1 MNQTRSVFAI
11 LLLLT
16 GLAGAL
22 WVASRRVA
30 VERAN
35 RTVAL
40 CLDDLEL
47 RQLAALTG
55 QPVGQLLAQFRASGA
70 THLAVTE
77 RTFGELLQEGS
88 LRLERREGDQA
99 TFSGADALLAQL
111 NQALRKLPTAAVKLP
126 PRPLGAKPSAEW
138 QTGRLTAPA
147 IVTSMPNLGAIY
159 DPDSVR
165 QAFRAQLRVV
175 ARPRPDFLVTPEAV
189 DESLRSAR
197 QTGADIVVF
206 NGVSVAGGALL
217 ARSTAE
223 SLVRHNLRF
232 GYVELVPQ
240 EGEGQLAAALKY
252 HLIRT
257 HSISQEEMAKTPPS
271 RGVDRFVLAVTER
284 NVRLCYVRLH
294 LVPRSDIIQANCDY
308 VRTIAQQLRDAGYEL
323 GPPTPFSPL
332 TLPRPALVL
341 LALGVLGGGLALL
354 GTVAPLSPKWFWG
367 LAVLGSLVCVAGPF
381 AALGPLRVLVSLG
394 AGIIFPSLAV
404 LHTALVADQA
414 QQRKESSPAA
424 LPCLVMELAPPGS
437 PLRPY
442 LGAIGLTVR
451 AALLTTLGGL
461 MVAGALSSSDY
472 LMQVSQ
478 FRGVKLAQL
487 LPLVLVLVVTL
498 VRSLPA
504 WRERAP
510 GWAAWRAALV
520 AAGETGVR
528 YWQAVAIMLALGTV
542 AFMVMRSG
550 NQAAVEVSEFELRL
564 RAILDHVLLVRP
576 RTKEILVGYPALML
590 GLWLLL
596 RGRPRASW
604 ILLSLGA
611 ISQVSLLN
619 TFCHLHTPLTVSL
632 LRAVNGLWVGLLVGG
647 VWWLGRFAGE
657 RLLRVIGW
665 SSPP

>member
-1 MNQTRSVFAI
+1 MNQTRPLFVV
-11 LLLLT
+11 LLLLI
-16 GLAGAL
+16 GLTGAL
-22 WVASRRVA
+22 WVASGRIA

-40 CLDDLEL
+40 CLDDLEV
-47 RQLAALTG
+47 RQLAALNG
-55 QPVGQLLAQFRASGA
+55 QPLHQLLTRFRDSGA

-88 LRLERREGDQA
+88 LRLESREGEQA
-99 TFSGADALLAQL
+99 TFSGPGALLVHL
-111 NQALRKLPTAAVKLP
+111 SQAIRKLPAAAVNLQT
-126 PRPLGAKPSAEW
+126 RPLGSGAPPAR
-138 QTGRLTAPA
+138 QTGLLTAPA
-147 IVTSMPNLGAIY
+147 IVTSMPDLGVVY

-165 QAFRAQLRVV
+165 QAFEAKLRVV
-175 ARPRPDFLVTPEAV
+175 ARPRPDLLVTPEAV
-189 DESLRSAR
+189 DISLHTAR
-197 QTGADIVVF
+197 QTGADIVLF
-206 NGVSVAGGALL
+206 NGVSVAGGPLL
-217 ARSTAE
+217 ARTTAE

-257 HSISQEEMAKTPPS
+257 HSISQEEMTKTAPS

-294 LVPRSDIIQANCDY
+294 LVPRPDIIQANCDY
-308 VRTIAQQLRDAGYEL
+308 VGTIAQQLRDAGYNL

-332 TLPRPALVL
+332 GLPRPALVL

-354 GTVAPLSPKWFWG
+354 GTLGPLPAKWFWG
-367 LAVLGSLVCVAGPF
+367 LAAIGALACVAGPF
-381 AALGPLRVLVSLG
+381 AAFGPMRILVSLG
-394 AGIIFPSLAV
+394 AGVIFPSLAI
-404 LHTALVADQA
+404 LHTALVADQTLPP
-414 QQRKESSPAA
+414 KMSPGA
-424 LPCLVMELAPPGS
+424 LRCLVMELAPTGS

-442 LGAIGLTVR
+442 LGAIGLTAR
-451 AALLTTLGGL
+451 AAFLTALGGL
-461 MVAGALSSSDY
+461 ILAGALSSSDY
-472 LMQVSQ
+472 MMQVSQ

-487 LPLVLVLVVTL
+487 LPMVLVLVATL
-498 VRSLPA
+498 ARSLPA
-504 WRERAP
+504 WRESVP

-520 AAGETGVR
+520 AAGGAVVR
-528 YWQAVAIMLALGTV
+528 YWHAIAIMVALGTV

-550 NQAAVEVSEFELRL
+550 NQSAVEVSEFELRL
-564 RAILDHVLLVRP
+564 RAILDQVLLVRP

-604 ILLSLGA
+604 VLLSLGA

-632 LRAVNGLWVGLLVGG
+632 LRAVNGLWVGLAVGG
-647 VWWLGRFAGE
+647 VWWLLRFAGE
-657 RLLRVIGW
+657 RVLRVIWW